1 LGLNL
6 GRVDYRC
13 RREKLSTNRE
23 LLRLID
29 TEVCEVVLNEFN
41 MTLKANFNESNIQR
55 RDDGC
60 LPS

>member
-1 LGLNL
+1 MDYALGLNL

-41 MTLKANFNESNIQR
+41 MTLKAIFKEQYTEE
-55 RDDGC
+55 G
-60 LPS
+60 